1 MKDDVHLFLDAALAY
16 AAQGWPVFPC
26 KPLDKRPFTP
36 HGFKDATTDTE
47 QITAQWKKK
56 LDAMIGVPMGAR
68 TGVFCVD
75 LDRKP
80 GGEDGVAT
88 WAKLESEHGQAPE
101 TRTHETPSTGRHLL
115 FKWQN
120 GIRNIPLDGLAP
132 GIEIKGEGGYI
143 IVPPS
148 VMADGKEYKS
158 NDAAIAD
165 APDWL
170 LQLIKEYAFREEVE
184 QDCADTA
191 RQQQQ
196 RTEPPP
202 DVKLI
207 KAALEAIPSDEYDV
221 WFKVAGALRHE
232 LGDGG
237 WPLFEAW
244 SRKSKKFNA
253 KQCRRKWDD
262 ATDIHQISAGT
273 IFHYAKEA
281 DPTWEERYKQTRNE
295 NYGPGGPDDGGHHA
309 RQDDWELVS
318 VPMSSIK
325 AKKIIWLWKWRI
337 ACGKLTVFAGMPDTN
352 KSTAALDL
360 AARVTVGGP
369 LPAGEGQAPLG
380 NIIIFSAEDDAADT
394 LRPRLEVAGADL
406 DRIHYVSMVKEKKGG
421 HQRGFDLTQDIERLE
436 TKIIEIGSVVMV
448 IIDPVSAY
456 LGKPGKLDSYRQTD
470 VRATLSP
477 LEEMVARHQVAV
489 VGIDHL
495 NKKSGLKALLRVGGS
510 IAFTAAPRS
519 VIIFVRDEE
528 DLERRLFLP
537 AKNNNAPEEYKTG
550 LAFRIVKRFAP
561 PPVFDVMPAVEWET
575 EPVNVTADE
584 ALEADG
590 KKTDGRRSDTAE
602 VCKVFLQEFLRAGP
616 RMVKDIEA
624 EAKKRGLNP
633 SSKSIRTAKEGLKI
647 ISRRKGTEGWE
658 WTLPGQQGDFADV
671 L

>member
-1 MKDDVHLFLDAALAY
+1 V
-16 AAQGWPVFPC
+16 
-26 KPLDKRPFTP
+26 
-36 HGFKDATTDTE
+36 
-47 QITAQWKKK
+47 
-56 LDAMIGVPMGAR
+56 
-68 TGVFCVD
+68 
-75 LDRKP
+75 
-80 GGEDGVAT
+80 
-88 WAKLESEHGQAPE
+88 
-101 TRTHETPSTGRHLL
+101 
-115 FKWQN
+115 
-120 GIRNIPLDGLAP
+120 LAP
-132 GIEIKGEGGYI
+132 GIEVKGEGGYI
-143 IVPPS
+143 VVPPS
-148 VMADGKEYKS
+148 VMTDGKAYTS
-158 NDAAIAD
+158 NDAAICD
-165 APDWL
+165 APIWL
-170 LQLIKEYAFREEVE
+170 SARIADYYRFEEE
-184 QDCADTA
+184 IDRDAAANKASKAPIDLDEE
-191 RQQQQ
+191 R
-196 RTEPPP
+196 
-202 DVKLI
+202 
-207 KAALEAIPSDEYDV
+207 AALDAIPSDDYWV
-221 WFKVAGALRHE
+221 WLKVLGALQC
-232 LGDGG
+232 DIGG
-237 WPLFEAW
+237 ETGCTLFVDW
-244 SRKSKKFNA
+244 SRKSEKFNE
-253 KQCRRKWDD
+253 KVCLRKW
-262 ATDIHQISAGT
+262 AKANIRQFHVAT
-273 IFHYAKEA
+273 IFHFANNA
-281 DPTWEERYKQTRNE
+281 DKAWQTRYKQTRNE
-295 NYGPGGPDDGGHHA
+295 SYGPGSAEDGGHHA

-318 VPMSSIK
+318 VLMSTIK

-421 HQRGFDLTQDIERLE
+421 HKRGFDLTQDIERLE
-436 TKIIEIGSVVMV
+436 TKIIEIGNVVMV

-470 VRATLSP
+470 VRGTLSP

>member
-1 MKDDVHLFLDAALAY
+1 MSDIRSVLRENHIDDVPTKIGLH
-16 AAQGWPVFPC
+16 
-26 KPLDKRPFTP
+26 
-36 HGFKDATTDTE
+36 TTTCP
-47 QITAQWKKK
+47 Q
-56 LDAMIGVPMGAR
+56 
-68 TGVFCVD
+68 CSH
-75 LDRKP
+75 DRKEAHQKLKCLSVKIDAEGVCWHCTHCGWSGGISSGKKFDAIYDYVDSDGQLRWQKLRYRGAKRFTQRKPNGSGWQWTDVRKGQRSVLYRLPEVNAAIKEGRTIVLVEGEKDVNNCLAIGIAATCNPDGAAEP
-80 GGEDGVAT
+80 GQKPKWTTEHSAQLTGADVVILGDHDASGYAHQAAAARLSYGVARRMRVL
-88 WAKLESEHGQAPE
+88 KLAEHWKECP
-101 TRTHETPSTGRHLL
+101 
-115 FKWQN
+115 
-120 GIRNIPLDGLAP
+120 
-132 GIEIKGEGGYI
+132 EGGD
-143 IVPPS
+143 VS
-148 VMADGKEYKS
+148 
-158 NDAAIAD
+158 
-165 APDWL
+165 DWL
-170 LQLIKEYAFREEVE
+170 KAGHSR
-184 QDCADTA
+184 ADFDA
-191 RQQQQ
+191 L
-196 RTEPPP
+196 
-202 DVKLI
+202 VA
-207 KAALEAIPSDEYDV
+207 KAADYVPES
-221 WFKVAGALRHE
+221 
-232 LGDGG
+232 
-237 WPLFEAW
+237 
-244 SRKSKKFNA
+244 N
-253 KQCRRKWDD
+253 
-262 ATDIHQISAGT
+262 
-273 IFHYAKEA
+273 
-281 DPTWEERYKQTRNE
+281 
-295 NYGPGGPDDGGHHA
+295 GPGTPDDGGHHA

-421 HQRGFDLTQDIERLE
+421 HKRGFDLTQDIERLE
-436 TKIIEIGSVVMV
+436 TKIIEIGNVVMV

-470 VRATLSP
+470 VRGTLSP

-561 PPVFDVMPAVEWET
+561 SPVFDVMPAVEWET